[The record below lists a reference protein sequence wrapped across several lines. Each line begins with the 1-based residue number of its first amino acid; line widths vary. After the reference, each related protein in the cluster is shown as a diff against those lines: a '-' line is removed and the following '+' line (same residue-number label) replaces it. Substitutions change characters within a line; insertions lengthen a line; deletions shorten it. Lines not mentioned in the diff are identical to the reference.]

1 MSGAVV
7 AVSPVLELLAVV
19 VVWNG
24 AIDETPKRGIKTATA
39 PPLTDWV
46 YVIETVS
53 ADPVAGDA
61 KYHMDDWAPP
71 PPELG
76 LMENVFVISV
86 AAAPLYETAVG
97 AALADEI
104 DPSTITKPTVPAGAV

>member
-7 AVSPVLELLAVV
+7 SVSPVLELLAVV

-39 PPLTDWV
+39 PPITDWV

-71 PPELG
+71 TKLG
-76 LMENVFVISV
+76 LVENVFGISV
-86 AAAPLYETAVG
+86 AATPLYETAVG
-97 AALADEI
+97 AALDVES